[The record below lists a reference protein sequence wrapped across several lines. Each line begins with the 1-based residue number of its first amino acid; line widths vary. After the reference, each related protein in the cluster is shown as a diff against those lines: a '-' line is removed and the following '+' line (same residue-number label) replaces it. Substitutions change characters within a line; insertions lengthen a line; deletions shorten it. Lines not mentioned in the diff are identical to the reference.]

1 MATVIP
7 FEERAVAHLRERLGE
22 AREANEDLI
31 AFARGHSGAVASIH
45 EAVLAAIECDGV
57 EGLLHVV
64 TQEWPLILGI
74 DAVALSL
81 IVGDKGFRADGSGIQ
96 LVDPAILRRAVDAI
110 DGVEMRKVERGHP
123 LFGPAC
129 DADQRLGADQ
139 VAGRAEQRMA
149 AAVRPASAGPA
160 RRAEPRRPSRL
171 RIADVPWTDA
181 CGYDPQVADAPP
193 SLIHPAQALAAE
205 WASYLQHD
213 RRRSAHTVRAYVATA
228 HRLIDFL
235 GRYRGEEIL
244 RAGLLDLS
252 AADLRAFLAD
262 RRGQGLGASSAA
274 RELSG
279 VRAFLIY
286 AAEQQ
291 GHHAQLPRTRA
302 PKRPRT
308 LPRPAAPD
316 EAVELAENAAE
327 AASAPWIG
335 ARDLAIL
342 LLLYGAGL
350 RVAEA
355 MSLRAAVLPIGQTL
369 RVTGKRSKTR
379 VVPVVPAVREAIDD
393 YVRQCPYPVSGDTPL
408 FVGARGGP
416 LNPDLVRRVV
426 AAARRR
432 LGLPETLTPHA
443 LRHSFAT
450 HLLAR
455 GADLRALQELLGHA
469 SLSSTQ
475 IYTAVDAARLL
486 DVYRHAHPRA

>member
-1 MATVIP
+1 MADP
-7 FEERAVAHLRERLGE
+7 SAE
-22 AREANEDLI
+22 
-31 AFARGHSGAVASIH
+31 
-45 EAVLAAIECDGV
+45 LAD
-57 EGLLHVV
+57 H
-64 TQEWPLILGI
+64 
-74 DAVALSL
+74 
-81 IVGDKGFRADGSGIQ
+81 
-96 LVDPAILRRAVDAI
+96 
-110 DGVEMRKVERGHP
+110 
-123 LFGPAC
+123 
-129 DADQRLGADQ
+129 
-139 VAGRAEQRMA
+139 
-149 AAVRPASAGPA
+149 PA
-160 RRAEPRRPSRL
+160 R
-171 RIADVPWTDA
+171 
-181 CGYDPQVADAPP
+181 
-193 SLIHPAQALAAE
+193 ALATR
-205 WASYLQHD
+205 WASYLTHD
-213 RRRSAHTVRAYVATA
+213 RRRSAHTVRAYAATA

-235 GRYRGEEIL
+235 GRYRGETIDGVTL
-244 RAGLLDLS
+244 TGVN

-262 RRGQGLGASSAA
+262 RRSGGLGAASAA

-279 VRAFLIY
+279 VRAFLRY

-291 GHHAQLPRTRA
+291 NVPAQLPRTRA

-316 EAVELAENAAE
+316 EAMNLAETAAA
-327 AASAPWIG
+327 AASELWIG

-355 MSLRAAVLPIGQTL
+355 MSLTASVLPIGSTL

-379 VVPVVPAVREAIDD
+379 IVPVMAAVREAIDD
-393 YVRQCPYPVSGDTPL
+393 YARQCPYPLKGEVPL

-416 LNPDLVRRVV
+416 LNPDLVRRAV

-432 LGLPETLTPHA
+432 LGLADTLTPHA

-455 GADLRALQELLGHA
+455 GADLRSLQELLGHA

-475 IYTAVDAARLL
+475 IYTEVDAARLL

>member
-1 MATVIP
+1 MA
-7 FEERAVAHLRERLGE
+7 
-22 AREANEDLI
+22 D
-31 AFARGHSGAVASIH
+31 S
-45 EAVLAAIECDGV
+45 LAG
-57 EGLLHVV
+57 
-64 TQEWPLILGI
+64 
-74 DAVALSL
+74 
-81 IVGDKGFRADGSGIQ
+81 
-96 LVDPAILRRAVDAI
+96 
-110 DGVEMRKVERGHP
+110 
-123 LFGPAC
+123 
-129 DADQRLGADQ
+129 
-139 VAGRAEQRMA
+139 
-149 AAVRPASAGPA
+149 
-160 RRAEPRRPSRL
+160 
-171 RIADVPWTDA
+171 
-181 CGYDPQVADAPP
+181 
-193 SLIHPAQALAAE
+193 LIHPAQALAAR

-213 RRRSAHTVRAYVATA
+213 RRRSPHTVRAYVATA
-228 HRLIDFL
+228 HRLIHFL
-235 GRYRGEEIL
+235 GRYRGEEIPPE
-244 RAGLLDLS
+244 GLLDLS

-262 RRGQGLGASSAA
+262 RRGEGLGPSSAA

-279 VRAFLIY
+279 VRAFLSY

-291 GHHAQLPRTRA
+291 GQHAQLPRTRA

-316 EAVELAENAAE
+316 EVVELAENAAD
-327 AASAPWIG
+327 AASEVWVG

-355 MSLRAAVLPIGQTL
+355 LSLTAAVVPIGQTL

-379 VVPVVPAVREAIDD
+379 VVPVVPAVREAIEN
-393 YVRQCPYPVSGDTPL
+393 YVRQCPYPLRGDAPL

-416 LNPDLVRRVV
+416 LNPDLVRRAV

-432 LGLPETLTPHA
+432 LGLPDTLTPHA